1 MPTDCPTREKLGWCN
16 DAQSS
21 CEQMLT
27 DFETERFFA
36 KWLQDLYDAQLP
48 DGAMPGIVP
57 SSGWGYG
64 WGNGPVSDGVL
75 FEVPHRL
82 YLHTGEDK
90 YLIESLPYFDRYL
103 AYLETRRDEN
113 GDISFGLDDWA
124 PPDYNDMVRAP
135 FVNAVLLV

>member
-1 MPTDCPTREKLGWCN
+1 
-16 DAQSS
+16 
-21 CEQMLT
+21 MLT

-75 FEVPHRL
+75 FEVPYRL
-82 YLHTGEDK
+82 YLHTGENK
-90 YLIESLPYFDRYL
+90 YLVQSLPYFDRYL

-135 FVNAVLLV
+135 FVNAVLLVKLLRIARDAAHYAHKDVTP